1 MQIPLYQVDAFADR
15 PFTGNPAAICPLDA
29 WLDDGVMQS
38 IALENNLS
46 ETAFLVGGD
55 GVYDLRWFTP
65 VNEVN
70 LCGHAT
76 LASAYVVFTTLEPD
90 CTDVRFSTRSGDLMV
105 RRDGDRLTMSF
116 PAIENQPIAT
126 PAGLADAIGAEIEQA
141 LTSHQ
146 DMIALVAN
154 AETVRTLQPDFS
166 CIAKNVSERGL
177 IVTAPGNENDD
188 FDFVSRFFAPA
199 AGIDEDPVTGSAHC
213 QLAPYWAGRLGKEAL
228 IARQLSPRGGTVY
241 CRLDGERVMLSGTAI
256 PYLQGTISI

>member
-199 AGIDEDPVTGSAHC
+199 AGIDEDSVTGSAHC
-213 QLAPYWAGRLGKEAL
+213 QLAPYWAGRLGKETF

-241 CRLDGERVMLSGTAI
+241 CRLDGDRVMLSGTAI